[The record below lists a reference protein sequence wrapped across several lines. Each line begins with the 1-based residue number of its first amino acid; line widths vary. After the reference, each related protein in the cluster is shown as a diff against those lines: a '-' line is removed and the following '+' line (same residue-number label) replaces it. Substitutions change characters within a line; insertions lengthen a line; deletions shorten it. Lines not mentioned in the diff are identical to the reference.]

1 MHQELKHPESPPEAS
16 ADGVV
21 WLRPEYQDRH
31 GELVTLADGARLVG
45 VSKSAISNWQ
55 KRHANF
61 PRLVLLTGSLHKR
74 TKWVVAAELIDFAR
88 LQLSR
93 KSGPRTGH
101 KSPQRPGAQIAA
113 EKAAHYEEVVRT
125 LTEREKRQAQAL
137 ARTRA
142 AKRTAGEKL
151 AEARARLTAEIDAVA
166 RLGTQKDRCTT
177 TTEKETR
184 P

>member
-1 MHQELKHPESPPEAS
+1 MHQEVHPPRVPARSQRRRCGLA
-16 ADGVV
+16 
-21 WLRPEYQDRH
+21 RPEYQGRH

-74 TKWVVAAELIDFAR
+74 TKWVVATELVDFAR
-88 LQLSR
+88 LQRAR
-93 KSGPRTGH
+93 KPKTGR

-142 AKRTAGEKL
+142 AKRAAGERL

-166 RLGTQKDRCTT
+166 RLGTQKDHRTT
-177 TTEKETR
+177 TTEKEHR

>member
-1 MHQELKHPESPPEAS
+1 MHQEVKPPESPPEAS

-21 WLRPEYQDRH
+21 WLRPEYQGRH

-45 VSKSAISNWQ
+45 VSKFAISNWQ

-74 TKWVVAAELIDFAR
+74 TKWVVATELVDFAR
-88 LQLSR
+88 LQRAR
-93 KSGPRTGH
+93 KPRTGR

-142 AKRTAGEKL
+142 AKRAAGERL
-151 AEARARLTAEIDAVA
+151 AGARARLTAEIDTVA
-166 RLGTQKDRCTT
+166 RLGAQKDHRAT
-177 TTEKETR
+177 TTEKEHR

>member
-74 TKWVVAAELIDFAR
+74 TKWVVATELVDFAR
-88 LQLSR
+88 LQRTR
-93 KSGPRTGH
+93 KPKTGH

-113 EKAAHYEEVVRT
+113 EKTAHYEEVVRT

-142 AKRTAGEKL
+142 AKRAAGERL

-166 RLGTQKDRCTT
+166 RLGTQKDHRTMTT
-177 TTEKETR
+177 AKERR